1 MAAPMDLSNPGSNE
15 IALAL
20 ALPLGIAA
28 YVGFILIPAWTA
40 YGRWWERFAAAFLT
54 LYILAAV
61 VGIGAAIGLGIIYT
75 YDEWA
80 A

>member
-1 MAAPMDLSNPGSNE
+1 MGAPMDLSNPGSTE
-15 IALAL
+15 IAVAL
-20 ALPLGIAA
+20 SLPLGVAA

-54 LYILAAV
+54 LYILAALL
-61 VGIGAAIGLGIIYT
+61 GIGAVIGLGIIYT